1 MGTSLKFSG
10 SAVVERNLWLVAKP
24 PSGTASR
31 KMVRLLGRHLG
42 EVIRDQH
49 GQGAFDR
56 VEGLRRDVVAEHR
69 EGRSVVTLV
78 KQLSHLSNRDL
89 VLLIRAFS
97 IFSQLA
103 NIADDYVARCEA
115 EFEDE
120 DPLQQ
125 LKARPDMTPERVYGF
140 LSGALI
146 SPVITAHPTEVRR
159 TSVLDR
165 ESAIADLLPAYN
177 QSASSE
183 RRRQDIETQL
193 KREIRT
199 LWQTR
204 MLRPTRI
211 HVTDEIDNAAA
222 IFARTFVSQ
231 LPIVKR
237 RLSSTFGLEGP
248 LPPFIRLGSWVG
260 GDRDGNPFVTAATLD
275 YSVRRLAE
283 IALDHYL
290 GEIEALGG
298 ELSLSDELVPVS
310 KELAALATQSSHASE
325 HKADEPYRRALT
337 RSYARLAATRK
348 SLLGRLPARPPRGEE
363 TPYGAASEL
372 ADDLAII
379 GNSLVRN
386 GSTDLAEG
394 RLATLREAVQ
404 SFGFHLAVMDIRQNS
419 DVHERVVAELL
430 REAAVCQDYIAL
442 KETERTGLLARELAS
457 PRMLRTPYRDYSQE
471 TTKELEIIDRCA
483 RLRSQFGDD
492 AVANYVISKAASV
505 SDILEVALLLKE
517 SGLFVPGKQ
526 PRCALRIIP
535 LFETIEDLRASP
547 QIMEQFFD
555 SALGRAILAAQD
567 DLQEVMIGYSDS
579 NKDGGYVTSN
589 WEIRSAIVRL
599 IALSKSRN
607 IRLRF
612 FHGRGGTVGRGGG
625 PSFEATRALP
635 AGAVGSGMR
644 VTEQGE
650 VVASKYGHPDVGRR
664 TMERMVAATLLT
676 DLDPEADAADG
687 ELAESFSVFS
697 AHAYQAYR
705 ALVYETP
712 GFEFYFRQS
721 TPLPEI
727 SDLKIGSRPPSRTN
741 STRIEGL
748 RAIPWVFSWSQ
759 ARAMLPGW
767 FGFGS
772 AAIKMREGGKQDQ
785 LETLYRNSQFFRTIV
800 SNLEMVLAK
809 SNLEIARCYAD
820 LVENQ
825 ELANDI
831 FNRIA
836 AEWNLTRDTVLALT
850 GQTKLLEHHP
860 ALGESI
866 QLRLPY
872 IDALNLLQLDLL
884 RRRRAGKDDDDTL
897 RGIHMSING
906 ISAGLR
912 NSG

>member
-1 MGTSLKFSG
+1 
-10 SAVVERNLWLVAKP
+10 
-24 PSGTASR
+24 
-31 KMVRLLGRHLG
+31 
-42 EVIRDQH
+42 
-49 GQGAFDR
+49 
-56 VEGLRRDVVAEHR
+56 
-69 EGRSVVTLV
+69 
-78 KQLSHLSNRDL
+78 
-89 VLLIRAFS
+89 
-97 IFSQLA
+97 
-103 NIADDYVARCEA
+103 
-115 EFEDE
+115 
-120 DPLQQ
+120 
-125 LKARPDMTPERVYGF
+125 
-140 LSGALI
+140 
-146 SPVITAHPTEVRR
+146 
-159 TSVLDR
+159 
-165 ESAIADLLPAYN
+165 
-177 QSASSE
+177 
-183 RRRQDIETQL
+183 
-193 KREIRT
+193 
-199 LWQTR
+199 
-204 MLRPTRI
+204 
-211 HVTDEIDNAAA
+211 
-222 IFARTFVSQ
+222 
-231 LPIVKR
+231 
-237 RLSSTFGLEGP
+237 
-248 LPPFIRLGSWVG
+248 
-260 GDRDGNPFVTAATLD
+260 
-275 YSVRRLAE
+275 
-283 IALDHYL
+283 
-290 GEIEALGG
+290 
-298 ELSLSDELVPVS
+298 
-310 KELAALATQSSHASE
+310 TQSSHASE

-363 TPYGAASEL
+363 IPYGAASEL

-404 SFGFHLAVMDIRQNS
+404 SFGFHLAVMDLRQNS

-442 KETERTGLLARELAS
+442 KEAERTGLLARELAS
-457 PRMLRTPYRDYSQE
+457 PRMLRTPYRAYSQE
-471 TTKELEIIDRCA
+471 TNKELEIIDRCA

-505 SDILEVALLLKE
+505 SDILEVALVLKE
-517 SGLFVPGKQ
+517 AGLFVPGKQ

-741 STRIEGL
+741 STRIEDL

-772 AAIKMREGGKQDQ
+772 AAIKMGEGGKQDQ

>member
-1 MGTSLKFSG
+1 
-10 SAVVERNLWLVAKP
+10 
-24 PSGTASR
+24 
-31 KMVRLLGRHLG
+31 
-42 EVIRDQH
+42 
-49 GQGAFDR
+49 
-56 VEGLRRDVVAEHR
+56 VAEHR

-555 SALGRAILAAQD
+555 SALGRAVLAAQD

>member
-1 MGTSLKFSG
+1 MG
-10 SAVVERNLWLVAKP
+10 ERNLLLVSRQP
-24 PSGTASR
+24 LGTASR
-31 KMVRLLGRHLG
+31 KFVRLLGRHLG

-49 GQGAFDR
+49 GQSALDR
-56 VEGLRRDVVAEHR
+56 VESLRRHVVAEHR
-69 EGRSVVTLV
+69 EGRSVIALV
-78 KQLSHLSNRDL
+78 KQLSHLPNRDL
-89 VLLIRAFS
+89 VLLIRAFA

-103 NIADDYVARCEA
+103 NIADDYLAREL
-115 EFEDE
+115 EDE
-120 DPLQQ
+120 DPLQL
-125 LKARPDMTPERVYGF
+125 LKARADMTPERIYGF
-140 LSGALI
+140 LASALI

-165 ESAIADLLPAYN
+165 ESAIADLLPVYDHHTG
-177 QSASSE
+177 E
-183 RRRQDIETQL
+183 RRRLDIETRL

-204 MLRPTRI
+204 MLRPMRI

-222 IFARTFVSQ
+222 IFAHTFLSQ

-237 RLSSTFGLEGP
+237 RLAALFGLEGP
-248 LPPFIRLGSWVG
+248 LPPFLRAGSWVG

-290 GEIEALGG
+290 DELQALGK

-310 KELAALATQSSHASE
+310 KELAALATKSSHASE

-348 SLLGRLPARPPRGEE
+348 ALLGKLPARPPRGEE
-363 TPYGAASEL
+363 APYATARAL
-372 ADDLAII
+372 ADDLAAIA
-379 GNSLVRN
+379 NSLVRN
-386 GSTDLAEG
+386 GSADLAEG
-394 RLATLREAVQ
+394 RLADLREAVQ
-404 SFGFHLAVMDIRQNS
+404 SFGFHLAVMDLRQNS
-419 DVHERVVAELL
+419 DVHERVVDELL
-430 REAAVCQDYIAL
+430 REAAVC
-442 KETERTGLLARELAS
+442 ERYATLPEAERVGLLGRELGS
-457 PRMLRTPYRDYSQE
+457 PRMLRTPYRVYSPE
-471 TTKELEIIDRCA
+471 TAKELEIIDTA
-483 RLRSQFGDD
+483 AQLRRRFGDS
-492 AVANYVISKAASV
+492 AVANYVISKATSV
-505 SDILEVALLLKE
+505 SDMLEVALLLKE
-517 SGLFVPGKQ
+517 AGLFAPGQ
-526 PRCALRIIP
+526 HPRSALRIIP

-547 QIMEQFFD
+547 RVMTEFFD
-555 SALGRAILAAQD
+555 SALGRAVVAGHD

-589 WEIRSAIVRL
+589 WEIRSALVRL
-599 IALSKSRN
+599 IAVAKSRR

-635 AGAVGSGMR
+635 AGAVGGGMR

-664 TMERMVAATLLT
+664 TLEMIVAATLLT
-676 DLDPEADAADG
+676 DADPEGDAADG
-687 ELAESFSVFS
+687 ALAEIFSVFS
-697 AHAYQAYR
+697 THAYQAYR

-712 GFEFYFRQS
+712 GFESYFRQS

-727 SDLKIGSRPPSRTN
+727 SDLKIGSRPPSRSN
-741 STRIEGL
+741 STRIEDL

-767 FGFGS
+767 YGFGS
-772 AAIKMREGGKQDQ
+772 AALKLRESNPGE
-785 LETLYRNSQFFRTIV
+785 LEALYGNSQFFRTLV

-825 ELANDI
+825 DLANSI
-831 FNRIA
+831 FERIA
-836 AEWNLTRDTVLALT
+836 AEWYATCDTVLALT
-850 GQTKLLEHHP
+850 GQTKLLERNP
-860 ALGESI
+860 ALAESI

-884 RRRRAGKDDDDTL
+884 RRRRAGKEDDDTL
-897 RGIHMSING
+897 HGIHMSING

>member
-1 MGTSLKFSG
+1 
-10 SAVVERNLWLVAKP
+10 
-24 PSGTASR
+24 
-31 KMVRLLGRHLG
+31 
-42 EVIRDQH
+42 
-49 GQGAFDR
+49 
-56 VEGLRRDVVAEHR
+56 
-69 EGRSVVTLV
+69 
-78 KQLSHLSNRDL
+78 
-89 VLLIRAFS
+89 
-97 IFSQLA
+97 
-103 NIADDYVARCEA
+103 
-115 EFEDE
+115 
-120 DPLQQ
+120 
-125 LKARPDMTPERVYGF
+125 
-140 LSGALI
+140 
-146 SPVITAHPTEVRR
+146 
-159 TSVLDR
+159 
-165 ESAIADLLPAYN
+165 
-177 QSASSE
+177 
-183 RRRQDIETQL
+183 
-193 KREIRT
+193 
-199 LWQTR
+199 
-204 MLRPTRI
+204 
-211 HVTDEIDNAAA
+211 
-222 IFARTFVSQ
+222 
-231 LPIVKR
+231 
-237 RLSSTFGLEGP
+237 
-248 LPPFIRLGSWVG
+248 
-260 GDRDGNPFVTAATLD
+260 
-275 YSVRRLAE
+275 
-283 IALDHYL
+283 
-290 GEIEALGG
+290 
-298 ELSLSDELVPVS
+298 
-310 KELAALATQSSHASE
+310 
-325 HKADEPYRRALT
+325 
-337 RSYARLAATRK
+337 
-348 SLLGRLPARPPRGEE
+348 
-363 TPYGAASEL
+363 
-372 ADDLAII
+372 
-379 GNSLVRN
+379 
-386 GSTDLAEG
+386 
-394 RLATLREAVQ
+394 
-404 SFGFHLAVMDIRQNS
+404 
-419 DVHERVVAELL
+419 VVAELL

>member
-1 MGTSLKFSG
+1 
-10 SAVVERNLWLVAKP
+10 
-24 PSGTASR
+24 
-31 KMVRLLGRHLG
+31 MVRLLGRHLG

-49 GQGAFDR
+49 GQGALDR
-56 VEGLRRDVVAEHR
+56 VEALRRHAVAEHR
-69 EGRSVVTLV
+69 EGRPVIALV
-78 KQLSHLSNRDL
+78 KQLSHLPNRDL
-89 VLLIRAFS
+89 VLLIRAFA

-103 NIADDYVARCEA
+103 NIADDYLARCEA
-115 EFEDE
+115 ELEDE

-140 LSGALI
+140 LAGALI

-177 QSASSE
+177 HSSE

-204 MLRPTRI
+204 MLRPMRI
-211 HVTDEIDNAAA
+211 HVTDEIDNAAS

-248 LPPFIRLGSWVG
+248 LPPFLKLGSWVG
-260 GDRDGNPFVTAATLD
+260 GDRDGNPFVSAATLD
-275 YSVRRLAE
+275 YSVRRLAQ

-290 GEIEALGG
+290 DEIQALGG

-310 KELAALATQSSHASE
+310 KELAALATKSPHASE

-337 RSYARLAATRK
+337 RSYARLAETRK
-348 SLLGRLPARPPRGEE
+348 SLLGSLPARPPRGGE
-363 TPYGAASEL
+363 TPYGSAREL

-386 GSTDLAEG
+386 GSIDLAEG

-430 REAAVCQDYIAL
+430 REAAVCERYAAL
-442 KETERTGLLARELAS
+442 SEAERVGLLARELGS
-457 PRMLRTPYRDYSQE
+457 PRLLRTPYRVYSPE

-483 RLRSQFGDD
+483 QLRRQFGDD

-505 SDILEVALLLKE
+505 SDMLEVALMLKE
-517 SGLFVPGKQ
+517 SGLFQPGGR

-547 QIMEQFFD
+547 EIMEQFFD
-555 SALGRAILAAQD
+555 SALGRAILTAQD
-567 DLQEVMIGYSDS
+567 DLQEIMIGYSDS

-599 IALSKSRN
+599 IALAKSRS

-625 PSFEATRALP
+625 SSFEATRALP
-635 AGAVGSGMR
+635 AGAVCSGMR

-687 ELAESFSVFS
+687 EFAGSFSAFS
-697 AHAYQAYR
+697 SHAYQAYR

-712 GFEFYFRQS
+712 GFEIYFRQS

-741 STRIEGL
+741 STRIEDL

-772 AAIKMREGGKQDQ
+772 AAARMREEGKQDQ
-785 LETLYRNSQFFRTIV
+785 LEKLYGHSQFFRTVI

-809 SNLEIARCYAD
+809 SNLEIARSYAD

-825 ELANDI
+825 ELANGI

-836 AEWNLTRDTVLALT
+836 AEWNATRDAVLALT

-860 ALGESI
+860 HLSESI
-866 QLRLPY
+866 HLRLPY

-897 RGIHMSING
+897 HGIHMSING